1 MGKIRFSRKQLC
13 IPYAIYLFCFVFVP
27 LLVLMYYAFTDA
39 HGHITIQNF
48 INFFTQ
54 SNTMGTL
61 IYSLMLAFVTT
72 VVCLLI
78 AYPVAYILAKSHL
91 KNKAVIL
98 MVFVMPMWINFT
110 LRVTALKEI
119 LTAMEHNLAFHPF
132 LNSVIGMTYDFLPF
146 MIMPIYQRLTG

>member
-39 HGHITIQNF
+39 NGHITIQNF
-48 INFFTQ
+48 INFFSK

-61 IYSLMLAFVTT
+61 VYSLVLAFVTT

-78 AYPVAYILAKSHL
+78 AYPVAFILAKSNL
-91 KNKAVIL
+91 KNKAIVLMIFSSSIL
-98 MVFVMPMWINFT
+98 S
-110 LRVTALKEI
+110 K
-119 LTAMEHNLAFHPF
+119 
-132 LNSVIGMTYDFLPF
+132 
-146 MIMPIYQRLTG
+146 